1 MSVEIRVLE
10 RVFVGIQHT
19 RMQGLDELLNPLLQ
33 VEAVGF
39 RYWQGWRVGV
49 LITPWFMNLMI
60 LPDSRP
66 LPARGEGETAYV
78 LELPEGAIAF
88 LFGHERELGDYLMCS
103 LFSPVKEF
111 ADQQTAR
118 IAAQEVLKLLFTDQ
132 PAEPV
137 PDLSRRRF
145 FGLRG

>member
-1 MSVEIRVLE
+1 VSEVRALE
-10 RVFVGIQHT
+10 RVFLNIQHT
-19 RMQGLDELLNPLLQ
+19 RMQGLDELLNPMLQ

-39 RYWQGWRVGV
+39 RAWQGWQVGV

-60 LPDSRP
+60 LPDRQP
-66 LPARGEGETAYV
+66 LPARPEGDTAYL

-88 LFGHERELGDYLMCS
+88 LFGHESELGDYLMCS

-111 ADQQTAR
+111 ADQDTAR
-118 IAAQEVLKLLFTDQ
+118 LAAQEVLKLLFTDR

>member
-118 IAAQEVLKLLFTDQ
+118 LAAQEVLNLLFTDQ

>member
-1 MSVEIRVLE
+1 VSVEIRVLE

-88 LFGHERELGDYLMCS
+88 LLGHERELGDYLMCS

-118 IAAQEVLKLLFTDQ
+118 LAAQEVLKLLFTDQ

>member
-88 LFGHERELGDYLMCS
+88 LFSHERELGDYLMCS

-118 IAAQEVLKLLFTDQ
+118 LAAQEVLKLLFTDQ